1 VSLRARLT
9 LYFVIIVVLPV
20 TAVTAYGWQAVAR
33 STQRQIRSELQ
44 LARNSAAVAFDARL
58 ERAHGAVAALARDP
72 GLLQAL
78 AAGDRRQVQAVLR
91 RQRVTDLL
99 LAVTDADG
107 RVLGRAGNTTPGFLP
122 GVQRAPLGML
132 LPAEPKGV
140 RSWPMLQRHRAD
152 LRQRGCTPATSRRC
166 LLGTVTAGIWMDSQE
181 LQSLARGALDAD
193 LTLAVGDAPVAS
205 TIGRLTAADRVP
217 AANGIRRGKLA
228 GRQVVMSTEPLTS
241 EVGEQ
246 ARLLVSIPATPTT
259 AGIDSRLL
267 AIVLLGLV
275 VVCLVAT
282 LLGSVL
288 ARLVSR
294 PLGELAA
301 QARAIARGDFASTP
315 SGARSR
321 GELGDLDL
329 PPSVLRSRG
338 ELGELAR
345 AFERMRVELGE
356 YLSALRS
363 SRDELAR
370 SMNRLGETLSSTH
383 DLPKLLA
390 VVLEAAVQARRA
402 RAGSLL
408 LLTPDRTALVREA
421 TFGLHQR
428 EPAERIPVGQGV
440 AGTVAATGRAMI
452 LASPAGNGGPEP
464 AATSQVSVPLLVQG
478 RVLGVLS
485 LYDREDG
492 EPFTLGDA
500 EGLTAFAVQAAVAIE
515 NVQLHAEAERLS
527 VTDPLTGA
535 WNYRYFK
542 RRYEQEI
549 ERSRRFGRVL
559 ALLMLDIDH
568 FKSVNDRFGHQRGD
582 EVLVELARRV
592 TGSVRDIDTFARYG
606 GEEFVLILPETNL
619 EGGLAVAEKLRLAT
633 HRTPFCGEGKDGVP
647 LSVSIGVACFPEHA
661 TSPEELLR
669 AADEALYEAKLQGRD
684 RVVTAGPRLLPLTA
698 RPGQPP
704 PRPGQGDGG
713 QGRVRSASEQR
724 ISGESPS

>member
-1 VSLRARLT
+1 MSLRARLT
-9 LYFVIIVVLPV
+9 LFFVIIVVLPV

-33 STQRQIRSELQ
+33 STQRQVRSELE
-44 LARNSAAVAFDARL
+44 LARRSAAVAFTARV
-58 ERAHGAVAALARDP
+58 ERAHEAVATLARDP
-72 GLLQAL
+72 ALLQAMSARD
-78 AAGDRRQVQAVLR
+78 AAQVRAVLR
-91 RQRVTDLL
+91 RQAPTDLL
-99 LAVTDADG
+99 VAVTAPDH
-107 RVLGRAGNTTPGFLP
+107 RVLGRAGHTNPGFLP
-122 GVQRAPLGML
+122 GVQRAPLGMVL
-132 LPAEPKGV
+132 APKQRV
-140 RSWPMLQRHRAD
+140 RSWPMLQRHSAD
-152 LRQRGCTPATSRRC
+152 LRARGCRPAGSRRC

-181 LQSLARGALDAD
+181 LQRLARGTLDAD
-193 LTLAVGDAPVAS
+193 LTLVIGDTPVAS
-205 TIGRLTAADRVP
+205 TLGRLTAGDRVP
-217 AANGIRRGKLA
+217 VADGTRRGKLA
-228 GRQVVMSTEPLTS
+228 GRQVVMSTEPLTDK
-241 EVGEQ
+241 VGEQ

-301 QARAIARGDFASTP
+301 QARAIARGDFASPPTGVRS
-315 SGARSR
+315 SG
-321 GELGDLDL
+321 EI
-329 PPSVLRSRG
+329 
-338 ELGELAR
+338 GELAR

-402 RAGSLL
+402 KAGSLL

-421 TFGLHQR
+421 THGLTQR
-428 EPAERIPVGQGV
+428 DPAERIPVGQGV
-440 AGTVAATGRAMI
+440 AGTVASNGRAMV
-452 LASPAGNGGPEP
+452 LASPAGNGASGEP
-464 AATSQVSVPLLVQG
+464 AATTQVTVPVLAQG

-500 EGLTAFAVQAAVAIE
+500 EALTAFAVQAAVAIE

-535 WNYRYFK
+535 WNYRYFE
-542 RRYEQEI
+542 RRFEQEI

-568 FKSVNDRFGHQRGD
+568 FKAVNDRYGHQRGD
-582 EVLVELARRV
+582 EVLVEFRGRV

-619 EGGLAVAEKLRLAT
+619 EGGLAVAEKLRVAT
-633 HRTPFCGEGKDGVP
+633 HRSPFCADMGGVH
-647 LSVSIGVACFPEHA
+647 LTVSIGVACFPEHA
-661 TSPEELLR
+661 TTPEELLR

-698 RPGQPP
+698 RPGQVK
-704 PRPGQGDGG
+704 
-713 QGRVRSASEQR
+713 GRAARVE
-724 ISGESPS
+724 

>member
-1 VSLRARLT
+1 MSQTTGSSGETVSLRARLT
-9 LYFVIIVVLPV
+9 LFFVAIVVLPV

-33 STQRQIRSELQ
+33 ASQRQARSELEV
-44 LARNSAAVAFDARL
+44 ARRSAMVAFTARA
-58 ERAHGAVAALARDP
+58 ERAQEAVVTLVNDP
-72 GLLQAL
+72 ALLQAL
-78 AAGDRRQVQAVLR
+78 AAGDASRV
-91 RQRVTDLL
+91 QRVLGRQGANDLL
-99 LAVTDADG
+99 LAVTAPDT
-107 RVLGRAGNTTPGFLP
+107 RVLGRAGHIIPSFLP

-132 LPAEPKGV
+132 LPRQPKV
-140 RSWPMLQRHRAD
+140 RSWAMLQRRSAD
-152 LRQRGCTPATSRRC
+152 LSRRGCKPADARRC

-181 LQSLARGALDAD
+181 LQRLARGALDAD
-193 LTLAVGDAPVAS
+193 FTLAIGDRPVAS
-205 TIGRLTAADRVP
+205 TIGRLTTDDQVP
-217 AANGIRRGKLA
+217 AGDGFSRRRLA
-228 GRQVVMSTEPLTS
+228 GRQVVQSIQPLS
-241 EVGEQ
+241 PAGAPP

-259 AGIDSRLL
+259 AGIDSRLVL
-267 AIVLLGLV
+267 IVLLGLL

-294 PLGELAA
+294 PLGELAE
-301 QARAIARGDFASTP
+301 QARAIARGDFA
-315 SGARSR
+315 R
-321 GELGDLDL
+321 
-329 PPSVLRSRG
+329 PPSAVRSGG
-338 ELGELAR
+338 EVGELAR
-345 AFERMRVELGE
+345 SFERMRVELGE
-356 YLSALRS
+356 YLTALRS

-402 RAGSLL
+402 KAGSLL
-408 LLTPDRTALVREA
+408 LLTADRTALVREA
-421 TFGLHQR
+421 THGLQER
-428 EPAERIPVGQGV
+428 DPAERIPVGQGV
-440 AGTVAATGRAMI
+440 AGTVAANGRAMV
-452 LASPAGNGGPEP
+452 LASPAGNGPGEP
-464 AATSQVSVPLLVQG
+464 AATTQVSVPLLSQG

-492 EPFTLGDA
+492 EPFTLADA
-500 EGLTAFAVQAAVAIE
+500 DALAAFAVQAAVAIE

-535 WNYRYFK
+535 WNYRYFE
-542 RRYEQEI
+542 RRFEQEI

-582 EVLVELARRV
+582 EVLVEVANRV

-633 HRTPFCGEGKDGVP
+633 HLTPFRGEGDGRVR
-647 LSVSIGVACFPEHA
+647 LTVSIGVACFPEHA

-684 RVVTAGPRLLPLTA
+684 RVVTAGPRLLPLNT
-698 RPGQPP
+698 RPGQVE
-704 PRPGQGDGG
+704 
-713 QGRVRSASEQR
+713 GRAARVE
-724 ISGESPS
+724 

>member
-9 LYFVIIVVLPV
+9 LFFIIIVVLPV
-20 TAVTAYGWQAVAR
+20 TAVTAYGWHAVAV
-33 STQRQIRSELQ
+33 STQRQARNELA
-44 LARNSAAVAFDARL
+44 LARASATVAFDARV
-58 ERAHGAVAALARDP
+58 ERAQEAVAALARDP
-72 GLLQAL
+72 ALLQAL
-78 AAGDRRQVQAVLR
+78 AAQDGPGVRAVLR
-91 RQRVTDLL
+91 RQGVTDLL
-99 LAVTDADG
+99 LAVAAPDA
-107 RVLGRAGNTTPGFLP
+107 RVLGRAGNTSPGFLP
-122 GVQRAPLGML
+122 GVGRAPLGML
-132 LPAEPKGV
+132 LPAEPNGV
-140 RSWPMLQRHRAD
+140 RSWPMLQRRSAD
-152 LRQRGCTPATSRRC
+152 LRQRGCTPAGSRRC
-166 LLGTVTAGIWMDSQE
+166 RLGTVTAGIWMDSQE
-181 LQSLARGALDAD
+181 LQRLARGALDAD
-193 LTLAVGDAPVAS
+193 LTLVIGDTPAAS
-205 TIGRLTAADRVP
+205 TIGRLGPTDRVP
-217 AANGIRRGKLA
+217 AANGTRRGKLA
-228 GRQVVMSTEPLTS
+228 GRPVVMSTEPLTS

-301 QARAIARGDFASTP
+301 QARAIARGDFASPP
-315 SGARSR
+315 SGIRSG
-321 GELGDLDL
+321 GE
-329 PPSVLRSRG
+329 V
-338 ELGELAR
+338 GELAR

-402 RAGSLL
+402 KAGSLL
-408 LLTPDRTALVREA
+408 LLTADRTALVREA
-421 TFGLHQR
+421 SHGLTER

-440 AGTVAATGRAMI
+440 AGTVAATGRAMV
-452 LASPAGNGGPEP
+452 LASPAGNGGPEA
-464 AATSQVSVPLLVQG
+464 AATSQVSVPLLAQG

-492 EPFTLGDA
+492 EPFTLADA
-500 EGLTAFAVQAAVAIE
+500 EALTAFAVQAAVAIE
-515 NVQLHAEAERLS
+515 NVRLHAEAERLS

-535 WNYRYFK
+535 WNYRYFS
-542 RRYEQEI
+542 RRFEQEI

-568 FKSVNDRFGHQRGD
+568 FKLVNDRFGHQRGD
-582 EVLVELARRV
+582 EVLVEFASRV

-619 EGGLAVAEKLRLAT
+619 EGGLAVAEKLRRGT
-633 HRTPFCGEGKDGVP
+633 VKTPFCGEDDGNGVR
-647 LSVSIGVACFPEHA
+647 LTVSIGVACFPEHA
-661 TSPEELLR
+661 TQPEELLR

-684 RVVTAGPRLLPLTA
+684 RVVTAGPRLLPLAA
-698 RPGQPP
+698 RPGQVK
-704 PRPGQGDGG
+704 
-713 QGRVRSASEQR
+713 GRAARVE
-724 ISGESPS
+724 

>member
-20 TAVTAYGWQAVAR
+20 TAVTAYGWHAVAR
-33 STQRQIRSELQ
+33 ATQRQVHNELE
-44 LARNSAAVAFDARL
+44 LARASATVAFNARI
-58 ERAHGAVAALARDP
+58 ERAHEAVAALARDP
-72 GLLQAL
+72 ALLQAL
-78 AAGDRRQVQAVLR
+78 AAQDGPGVRAVLR
-91 RQRVTDLL
+91 RQGVTDLL
-99 LAVTDADG
+99 LAVTAPDA
-107 RVLGRAGNTTPGFLP
+107 RVLGRAGNTRPGFLP
-122 GVQRAPLGML
+122 GVARAPLGML
-132 LPAEPKGV
+132 LAPNTIV
-140 RSWPMLQRHRAD
+140 RSRPMLQRASAD
-152 LRQRGCTPATSRRC
+152 LRRRGCTPAGSRRC
-166 LLGTVTAGIWMDSQE
+166 LLGTVTAGVWMDSQE
-181 LQSLARGALDAD
+181 LQRLARGALDAD
-193 LTLAVGDAPVAS
+193 LTLVIGDAPVAS
-205 TIGRLTAADRVP
+205 TIGRLGATERVTAAD
-217 AANGIRRGKLA
+217 GTRRGRLA
-228 GRQVVMSTEPLTS
+228 GRPVVMAVEPLTPK
-241 EVGEQ
+241 VGEQ

-301 QARAIARGDFASTP
+301 QARAIARGDFASPP
-315 SGARSR
+315 SGVRSG
-321 GELGDLDL
+321 GE
-329 PPSVLRSRG
+329 V
-338 ELGELAR
+338 GELAR

-356 YLSALRS
+356 YLTALRS
-363 SRDELAR
+363 SRDQLAR

-383 DLPKLLA
+383 DLPKLLT
-390 VVLEAAVQARRA
+390 VVLEAAVQARGA

-408 LLTPDRTALVREA
+408 LLTADRTALVRQA
-421 TFGLHQR
+421 THGLTQR

-440 AGTVAATGRAMI
+440 AGTVAATGRAMV

-464 AATSQVSVPLLVQG
+464 AATSQVSVPLLAQG
-478 RVLGVLS
+478 KVLGVLS

-500 EGLTAFAVQAAVAIE
+500 EALTAFAVQAAVAIE

-535 WNYRYFK
+535 WNYRYFS
-542 RRYEQEI
+542 RRFEQEI

-619 EGGLAVAEKLRLAT
+619 DGGLAVAEKLLAGI
-633 HRTPFCGEGKDGVP
+633 HRTPFCGEEEDGGVR
-647 LSVSIGVACFPEHA
+647 LTVSIGVACFPEHA
-661 TSPEELLR
+661 TQPEELLR

-684 RVVTAGPRLLPLTA
+684 RVVTAGPRLQPLAA
-698 RPGQPP
+698 RPGEVK
-704 PRPGQGDGG
+704 
-713 QGRVRSASEQR
+713 GRTARVE
-724 ISGESPS
+724 

>member
-1 VSLRARLT
+1 
-9 LYFVIIVVLPV
+9 
-20 TAVTAYGWQAVAR
+20 
-33 STQRQIRSELQ
+33 
-44 LARNSAAVAFDARL
+44 
-58 ERAHGAVAALARDP
+58 
-72 GLLQAL
+72 
-78 AAGDRRQVQAVLR
+78 
-91 RQRVTDLL
+91 
-99 LAVTDADG
+99 
-107 RVLGRAGNTTPGFLP
+107 
-122 GVQRAPLGML
+122 
-132 LPAEPKGV
+132 
-140 RSWPMLQRHRAD
+140 
-152 LRQRGCTPATSRRC
+152 
-166 LLGTVTAGIWMDSQE
+166 
-181 LQSLARGALDAD
+181 
-193 LTLAVGDAPVAS
+193 
-205 TIGRLTAADRVP
+205 
-217 AANGIRRGKLA
+217 
-228 GRQVVMSTEPLTS
+228 
-241 EVGEQ
+241 
-246 ARLLVSIPATPTT
+246 
-259 AGIDSRLL
+259 
-267 AIVLLGLV
+267 
-275 VVCLVAT
+275 
-282 LLGSVL
+282 
-288 ARLVSR
+288 
-294 PLGELAA
+294 
-301 QARAIARGDFASTP
+301 
-315 SGARSR
+315 
-321 GELGDLDL
+321 
-329 PPSVLRSRG
+329 
-338 ELGELAR
+338 
-345 AFERMRVELGE
+345 MRVELGE

-408 LLTPDRTALVREA
+408 LLTSDRTALVREA

-440 AGTVAATGRAMI
+440 TGTVAATGRAMI

-464 AATSQVSVPLLVQG
+464 TATSQVSVPLLAQG

-542 RRYEQEI
+542 RRYEQGI

-704 PRPGQGDGG
+704 PRPGQGEGG